1 MITTPTDTPRRLVVA
16 TAMVLAAVIAVVIHV
31 PAASADQCE
40 IIGCWPECR
49 PVPGGRVCREVC
61 RRRCWR
67 SAPQY
72 VPPPAPYVAPYVP
85 APVQG
90 IDPVPVLAVLA
101 GVIVIVVLIIAVAA
115 SADSAIDEVNSDTAE
130 TERETA
136 ETYALITKLEA
147 AARDADAHL
156 NRFLADT
163 RHPRD

>member
-1 MITTPTDTPRRLVVA
+1 MSRQKKGED
-16 TAMVLAAVIAVVIHV
+16 
-31 PAASADQCE
+31 
-40 IIGCWPECR
+40 
-49 PVPGGRVCREVC
+49 
-61 RRRCWR
+61 
-67 SAPQY
+67 
-72 VPPPAPYVAPYVP
+72 
-85 APVQG
+85 
-90 IDPVPVLAVLA
+90 VPVGQDSFLDVVSNLV
-101 GVIVIVVLIIAVAA
+101 GVIIIVVLIIAVAA